1 MRYHHHS
8 DKKAFVTISLPP
20 CHIFMRRHKMPIVN
34 PQSLRIRRATTDD
47 LPHLKSV
54 WTSMNLPSEELEK
67 RLTEF
72 QVVEDEAGNVFGAIG
87 FTTSGTNALLHNEG
101 FNDFSVADAAR
112 QLFWDRVQVLAS
124 NHTVFRL
131 WTQERSPFW
140 KNFGFRPPDAET
152 LARLPAEW
160 RNEYDGAWLTLQLKD
175 EEAIA
180 TALGTDFATFMEGEK
195 KQTEHVREQAQKIRN
210 LVTIAGFAIA
220 ALAFGFVFYM
230 LVHRGALGH

>member
-1 MRYHHHS
+1 MRP
-8 DKKAFVTISLPP
+8 KIPL
-20 CHIFMRRHKMPIVN
+20 VN
-34 PQSLRIRRATTDD
+34 PSSLRIRRATTDD

-72 QVVEDEAGNVFGAIG
+72 QVVEDAAGTFLGAIG
-87 FTTSGTNALLHNEG
+87 FTTSRTHALLHNEG

-112 QLFWDRVQVLAS
+112 HLFWDRVQILCS

-140 KNFGFRPPDAET
+140 KNFGFQPPDAET

-180 TALGTDFATFMEGEK
+180 TALGTDFAGLMDAERR
-195 KQTEHVREQAQKIRN
+195 QTESVREK
-210 LVTIAGFAIA
+210 
-220 ALAFGFVFYM
+220 
-230 LVHRGALGH
+230 